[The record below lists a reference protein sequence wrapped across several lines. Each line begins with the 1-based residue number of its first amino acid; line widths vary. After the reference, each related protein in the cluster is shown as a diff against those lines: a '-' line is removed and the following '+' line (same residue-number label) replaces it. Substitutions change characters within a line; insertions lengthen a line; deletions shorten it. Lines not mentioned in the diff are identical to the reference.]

1 MSRLSP
7 SLTCFFELVSGLLLF
22 SSALLLVSLTS
33 AIENHLRSACDECV
47 IRSSAGAA
55 LWLLPLSS
63 TCNVF
68 ISLLPFAKA
77 ALQLFNLHGCTAT
90 CFYSPHSIAH

>member
-1 MSRLSP
+1 M
-7 SLTCFFELVSGLLLF
+7 CY
-22 SSALLLVSLTS
+22 
-33 AIENHLRSACDECV
+33 DECV
-47 IRSSAGAA
+47 IRLNASAA

-77 ALQLFNLHGCTAT
+77 DLWLLNLHG
-90 CFYSPHSIAH
+90 FYSPHSIAH